1 MKIRK
6 NNNGVSEII
15 GTILLLLI
23 AVSAFTV
30 VYLNVLN
37 SQEVTPNTIVN
48 IVATVEGENI
58 ILEHR
63 GGEPID
69 IHSTLSYTLN
79 RTAHS
84 FLVSDFLEESAK
96 LDNEW
101 NLGERCYIPF
111 EYDIDFLEYYDTVEV
126 SSADVESNNL
136 VFTGTLDLNPMSDL
150 AIEVSFSPQE
160 PNINDNVMITI
171 VATCREGD
179 VGARNID
186 IRCLLPDGLIHN
198 WNTTTKGSYS
208 NSSGIWTIDKI
219 DIGES
224 ETLRVNAKVV
234 MIERRPFTQLAVV
247 LDGSGSISSSDW
259 NIMRT
264 GLGNAVA
271 NNNVFPRD
279 KSVELTVVQFG
290 GDSNPY
296 FAETEINQKV
306 ISNTT
311 GDEGYYSTISSQI
324 KSISQMEGATP
335 TSSGI
340 RLATDKIRDSINFNP
355 DNRTIIILVT
365 DGKANCEWTG
375 TDYDGTWDGN
385 GWIQSTSQSHTG
397 SSSAHATYQND
408 GAFISKTIDTS
419 NASSISIDFWYRL
432 YDTEEWNTDDFNLY
446 YYDGSNY
453 NHVSTLG
460 DGSWSSWLYYQDTI
474 TDTNSDYFNKNF
486 KIKLVANL
494 HEYEDD
500 HEYIWLDDVTIDTG
514 ESLFIDSFE
523 GSDWNKYWTDPGK
536 LSAEDA
542 REYMISTLNM
552 DEDQDEFDCLAV
564 GSGPELYWLNH
575 SIVWP
580 QPGYQAPPYNQGSG
594 WLNHISGYSDFE
606 VAISEIFKTIF
617 ESRITPV
624 KVERLEPVDPNQ
636 YNDDIQIAIIPKD

>member
-1 MKIRK
+1 MKIKK

-23 AVSAFTV
+23 AVSAFSV

-37 SQEVTPNTIVN
+37 SQEVTPTTIVN

-69 IHSTLSYTLN
+69 IHATLSYTLN
-79 RTAHS
+79 RTSHS

-111 EYDIDFLEYYDTVEV
+111 EYDIDYLEFYDTVEV
-126 SSADVESNNL
+126 ISADKESNNL

-150 AIEVSFSPQE
+150 GIEVSFHPEE
-160 PNINDNVMITI
+160 PSMGDSVTINIT
-171 VATCREGD
+171 ASCRGGD
-179 VGARNID
+179 VGARNVD

-198 WNTTTKGSYS
+198 WNTTTKGTYS
-208 NSSGIWTIDKI
+208 NSSGIWTINKI

-247 LDGSGSISSSDW
+247 LDGSGSINDTDW
-259 NIMRT
+259 GTMRD
-264 GLGNAVA
+264 GLANAVSDQSI
-271 NNNVFPRD
+271 FPRD
-279 KSVELTVVQFG
+279 ESVELTVVQFG
-290 GDSNPY
+290 GSLDGSGPR
-296 FAETEINQKV
+296 AEVKTNLNQKI
-306 ISNTT
+306 ISNNP
-311 GDEGYYSTISSQI
+311 GDDGYYNDVSSDIRSLEQLG
-324 KSISQMEGATP
+324 GATP
-335 TSSGI
+335 TACGI
-340 RLATDKIRDSINFNP
+340 RLGTDKIVDSINFNP
-355 DNRTIIILVT
+355 NNRTVVILVT

-375 TDYDGTWDGN
+375 SDYFGTWDGN
-385 GWIQSTSQSHTG
+385 GWVHSTSQSCTG
-397 SSSAHATYQND
+397 LGSAHAEFNSD
-408 GAFISKTIDTS
+408 GNFISKSIDTT
-419 NASSISIDFWYRL
+419 NASTISIDFWYRL
-432 YDTEEWNTDDFNLY
+432 ENTESYGNDLYLY
-446 YYDGSNY
+446 YYDGTNY
-453 NHVSTLG
+453 DYIDSLG
-460 DGSWSSWLYYQDTI
+460 GGSEDTWSLHYQDVI
-474 TDTNSDYFNKNF
+474 NDPQYFHPNF
-486 KIKLVANL
+486 KIKFYSRLDYNN
-494 HEYEDD
+494 
-500 HEYIWLDDVTIDTG
+500 EYIWIDDVTIDTG
-514 ESLFIDSFE
+514 ETIFSDSFE
-523 GSDWNKYWTDPGK
+523 GTDWNKYWTNPGK
-536 LSAEDA
+536 LSAEEA

-624 KVERLEPVDPNQ
+624 KIERLEPIDPNQ
-636 YNDDIQIAIIPKD
+636 YNDDIQISIIPKE

>member
-23 AVSAFTV
+23 AVSAFSV

-37 SQEVTPNTIVN
+37 SQEVTPATIVN

-69 IHSTLSYTLN
+69 IHATLSYTLN
-79 RTAHS
+79 RTSHS

-111 EYDIDFLEYYDTVEV
+111 EYDIDYLEFYDTVEV
-126 SSADVESNNL
+126 ISADTESNNL

-150 AIEVSFSPQE
+150 GIEVSFHPEE
-160 PNINDNVMITI
+160 PSMGESVTITI
-171 VATCREGD
+171 IASCRGGD

-198 WNTTTKGSYS
+198 WNTTTKGIYS
-208 NSSGIWTIDKI
+208 NSSGIWTINKI

-224 ETLRVNAKVV
+224 ETLRVNATVV

-247 LDGSGSISSSDW
+247 LDGSGSISPTDW
-259 NIMRT
+259 DTMKD
-264 GLGNAVA
+264 GLANAVA
-271 NNNVFPRD
+271 NKSIVPRD

-296 FAETEINQKV
+296 FAETEIDQKI
-306 ISNTT
+306 ISNIT

-340 RLATDKIRDSINFNP
+340 RLATDKIHDSINFNP
-355 DNRTIIILVT
+355 ENRTIIILVT

-375 TDYDGTWDGN
+375 SGYYGTWDGN
-385 GWIQSTSQSHTG
+385 GWIRSTSQSHTG
-397 SSSAHATYQND
+397 SSSAKADSGND
-408 GAFISKTIDTS
+408 GTFISKDFDTS
-419 NASSISIDFWYRL
+419 NASTISIDFWYRL
-432 YDTEEWNTDDFNLY
+432 DDTNYQDDLSLY
-446 YYDGSNY
+446 YYDGSQYDFITTLAYDNKY
-453 NHVSTLG
+453 N
-460 DGSWSSWLYYQDTI
+460 WLQYQDSI
-474 TDTNSDYFNKNF
+474 NDPQYFHSNF
-486 KIKLVANL
+486 NIMFSSSLEWGEN
-494 HEYEDD
+494 
-500 HEYIWLDDVTIDTG
+500 IWIDDVTIDTG
-514 ESLFIDSFE
+514 DEIFTDSFE
-523 GSDWNKYWTDPGK
+523 GTDWNKYWTDPGK
-536 LSAEDA
+536 LSAEEA

-564 GSGPELYWLNH
+564 GSGPDLYWLNH
-575 SIVWP
+575 SMVWP

-624 KVERLEPVDPNQ
+624 KIERLEPVDPNK
-636 YNDDIQIAIIPKD
+636 YNDDIQISIIPKE